1 MATNSTITSV
11 TQYADEYKAQAEAI
25 AKKAQALYDAG
36 SLGQVAGFTGAQTQG
51 QAAGLA
57 AGQAQIGLEGQLA
70 GMAGKTDLSGMR
82 QNAQNDALQAL
93 GLNSAAA
100 GRMGGLGGSRQFV
113 NNQSIANDLAGRF
126 GEIDL
131 QRQQMDL
138 TSTQAALQAQG
149 TGAGQI
155 AQIGQA
161 QQQQQQNVLD
171 APYTGLT
178 QLGEMFTNI
187 AAKETSTESDQG
199 GK

>member
-1 MATNSTITSV
+1 MANSTMTSI
-11 TQYADEYKAQAEAI
+11 TQYADPYAAQA
-25 AKKAQALYDAG
+25 KKILEDAQTLYDAG

-51 QAAGLA
+51 QTAGLA

-70 GMAGKTDLSGMR
+70 GMAGQTNLSGMR
-82 QNAQNDALQAL
+82 QAAQNEALQAL

-113 NNQSIANDLAGRF
+113 NQQSIANDLAGKF
-126 GEIDL
+126 GAIDL
-131 QRQQMDL
+131 QRQQMDYTNTL
-138 TSTQAALQAQG
+138 GALQAQG
-149 TGAGQI
+149 TGAGQM

-178 QLGEMFTNI
+178 QLGEMFSNI
-187 AAKETSTESDQG
+187 AAKKTSTESDQG

>member
-1 MATNSTITSV
+1 MANSTMTS
-11 TQYADEYKAQAEAI
+11 TTGYADPYADQ
-25 AKKAQALYDAG
+25 AKKLLEDAQNLYNTG
-36 SLGQVAGFTGAQTQG
+36 QLGQVAGFTDAQIQG
-51 QAAGLA
+51 QEAGIA

-82 QNAQNDALQAL
+82 QNAQNEALQAL

-113 NNQSIANDLAGRF
+113 NQQSIANDLAGRF

-187 AAKETSTESDQG
+187 AAKKTSTESDQG

>member
-1 MATNSTITSV
+1 MANSTMTSV
-11 TQYADEYKAQAEAI
+11 TSYADDYKDQ
-25 AKKAQALYDAG
+25 AKKILEQAQNLYDAG
-36 SLGQVAGFTGAQTQG
+36 SLGQVAGFTDAQTQG

-57 AGQAQIGLEGQLA
+57 AGQAQIGLEGQPA
-70 GMAGKTDLSGMR
+70 GMAGQTDLSGMR
-82 QNAQNDALQAL
+82 QQAKNEALQAL
-93 GLNSAAA
+93 GLNAAAA
-100 GRMGGLGGSRQFV
+100 GRMGGLGGSRQFI
-113 NNQSIANDLAGRF
+113 NNQSIANDLAASF
-126 GEIDL
+126 GQIDM

-138 TSTQAALQAQG
+138 ANTQAALAAQG
-149 TGAGQI
+149 TGAAQM

-187 AAKETSTESDQG
+187 AAKKTRTESDQG

>member
-1 MATNSTITSV
+1 MANSTMTS
-11 TQYADEYKAQAEAI
+11 TTGYADPYASKAEQLLAD
-25 AKKAQALYDAG
+25 AQNLYNTG
-36 SLGQVAGFTGAQTQG
+36 QLGQVAGFTDAQTQA
-51 QAAGLA
+51 QTAGIA
-57 AGQAQIGLEGQLA
+57 AGQAQIGLEGQLT
-70 GMAGKTDLSGMR
+70 GMAGQTNLSGMR
-82 QNAQNDALQAL
+82 QAAQQEALQAL

-113 NNQSIANDLAGRF
+113 NNQSIANDLAGKF
-126 GEIDL
+126 GQIDM
-131 QRQQMDL
+131 QRQQMDVAN
-138 TSTQAALQAQG
+138 TQAALQAQG

-187 AAKETSTESDQG
+187 AAKKTSTESDQG

>member
-1 MATNSTITSV
+1 MTSTTS
-11 TQYADEYKAQAEAI
+11 YAPEYAGQ
-25 AKKAQALYDAG
+25 AKKILDDAQNLYDTG
-36 SLGQVAGFTGAQTQG
+36 QLGNVAGFTDAQTQG
-51 QAAGLA
+51 QTAGLA

-82 QNAQNDALQAL
+82 QGAKNEALQAL

-113 NNQSIANDLAGRF
+113 NQQSIANDLAGKF
-126 GEIDL
+126 GQIDM

-138 TSTQAALQAQG
+138 TNTQAALQAQG

-161 QQQQQQNVLD
+161 QQQQQQNVND

-178 QLGEMFTNI
+178 QLGEMFSNI
-187 AAKETSTESDQG
+187 AAKKTNTESDQG

>member
-1 MATNSTITSV
+1 MTSITS
-11 TQYADEYKAQAEAI
+11 YADDYKGQ
-25 AKKAQALYDAG
+25 AKKILDDAQNLYDTG
-36 SLGQVAGFTGAQTQG
+36 QLGNVAGFNQAQTDSQT
-51 QAAGLA
+51 AGLA

-82 QNAQNDALQAL
+82 QNAKNEALQAL

-113 NNQSIANDLAGRF
+113 NQGSIANDLAGKF
-126 GEIDL
+126 GQIDL

-178 QLGEMFTNI
+178 QLGEMFSNI
-187 AAKETSTESDQG
+187 AAKKTSTESDQG

>member
-1 MATNSTITSV
+1 MGNSTMTS
-11 TQYADEYKAQAEAI
+11 TTSYAPEYAGQ
-25 AKKAQALYDAG
+25 AKKILDDAQNLYDTG
-36 SLGQVAGFTGAQTQG
+36 QLGNVAGFTDAQTQG
-51 QAAGLA
+51 QTAGIA

-82 QNAQNDALQAL
+82 QGAKNEALQAL

-113 NNQSIANDLAGRF
+113 NQQSIANDLAGKF
-126 GEIDL
+126 GQIDM
-131 QRQQMDL
+131 QRQQMDFAN
-138 TSTQAALQAQG
+138 TQGALQAQG

-161 QQQQQQNVLD
+161 QQQQQQNVND

-178 QLGEMFTNI
+178 QLGEMFSNI
-187 AAKETSTESDQG
+187 AAKKTNTESDQG

>member
-1 MATNSTITSV
+1 MTSTTS
-11 TQYADEYKAQAEAI
+11 YAPEYAGQ
-25 AKKAQALYDAG
+25 AKKILDDAQNLYDTG
-36 SLGQVAGFTGAQTQG
+36 QLGNVAGFTDAQTQG
-51 QAAGLA
+51 QTAGLA

-82 QNAQNDALQAL
+82 QGAKNEALQAL

-113 NNQSIANDLAGRF
+113 NQQSIANDLAGKF
-126 GEIDL
+126 GQIDM
-131 QRQQMDL
+131 QRQQMDF
-138 TSTQAALQAQG
+138 TNTQGALQAQG
-149 TGAGQI
+149 TGAGQM

-161 QQQQQQNVLD
+161 QQQQAQNVLD

-178 QLGEMFTNI
+178 QLGEMFSNI
-187 AAKETSTESDQG
+187 AAKKTSTESDQG

>member
-1 MATNSTITSV
+1 MTSI
-11 TQYADEYKAQAEAI
+11 TQYADPYASQ
-25 AKKAQALYDAG
+25 AKKILEDAQNLYDTG

-70 GMAGKTDLSGMR
+70 GMAGTTNLSGMR
-82 QNAQNDALQAL
+82 QAAQNQALQAL

-100 GRMGGLGGSRQFV
+100 GRVGGLGGSRQFV
-113 NNQSIANDLAGRF
+113 NNQSIANDLAAKF
-126 GEIDL
+126 GQIDM
-131 QRQQMDL
+131 QRQQMDFAN
-138 TSTQAALQAQG
+138 TQGALQAQG
-149 TGAGQI
+149 IGAAQT

-161 QQQQQQNVLD
+161 QQQQAQNVLD

-178 QLGEMFTNI
+178 QLGEMFSNI
-187 AAKETSTESDQG
+187 AAKKTSTESDKG